1 MGENGKGSKQR
12 ERQVSYKKYSNNY
25 DKIFKKNKVKIKMN
39 VKRKIDR
46 IRYCAVL
53 ERQGCPQDI

>member
-25 DKIFKKNKVKIKMN
+25 DKIFKKNKVKNKDEC
-39 VKRKIDR
+39 KKED
-46 IRYCAVL
+46 
-53 ERQGCPQDI
+53 